1 MCIHTIQSLKRWN
14 DRKNTIF
21 GISRLRFSACHFPGC
36 VNLVSLILGFHFI
49 TGTVRITG
57 GANLSQPGSQP
68 LIIQHATQQS
78 ALGSVA
84 AIPSKFSRNFLEVSW
99 LCLRNICLL
108 PCTSLSS
115 SGLKQG
121 KVKSTDYTSWPFSPT
136 AHLYFQATVKTTFG
150 QSVIITK
157 EYLVFVFLRCKS
169 S

>member
-121 KVKSTDYTSWPFSPT
+121 KVKSTDYTS
-136 AHLYFQATVKTTFG
+136 
-150 QSVIITK
+150 
-157 EYLVFVFLRCKS
+157 
-169 S
+169 